1 MPSTELVF
9 YYVIF
14 HFICFFVLSLV
25 FRSMKGFRPDKKIA
39 INPYLTRIY
48 LFGGLFILTDATWE
62 VLTLTGSPE
71 WFNYFVNLVYFLAST
86 LGILSWFY
94 FCTQTID
101 SVLYKNRVL
110 RYLSAIPA
118 AAICILTLSSPFN
131 GLIFTIKSGVY
142 YRGPAFI
149 ANVIINLL
157 YLSTTAIISA
167 VISFKTKSKKIK
179 HTCASYLL
187 YEIPVISCGILQAV
201 TGYDFNCAG
210 MTISLLLL
218 YTRGVSNATMDDS
231 ELIYSVL
238 NSFDA
243 SFIVNAEKNTVKILS
258 VGKNFSNGSIDKN
271 NRDVLYNYNDWARG
285 IIETSVVPEDKNAV
299 LESFDVNYIS
309 RKIKKE
315 HFFSIIYRTYDKD
328 RKIIYR
334 KTTFMNAESRF
345 EQSEFLIFVQ
355 IMDLNK
361 YESERNAAL
370 IEQNA
375 RLSKINEDIF
385 LIAGAVIEA
394 RDMESGEHV
403 FRVKEYTR
411 LLANQVM
418 EDFPEYNLTNEK
430 ISYITAASALHDLGK
445 IMIPDS
451 ILLKAGKLTPEEF
464 EIMKT
469 HTVKGCELIDR
480 FPLESAEN
488 YIKCAREICRWHHEK
503 YDGKGYPD
511 GLCGEEIPI
520 SAQIVSIVDCYDALT
535 QKRVYK
541 EARSADESY
550 SMIINGECGAFSDKI
565 LFCFEKVKDNFASLV
580 SKSYEE

>member
-1 MPSTELVF
+1 M
-9 YYVIF
+9 
-14 HFICFFVLSLV
+14 
-25 FRSMKGFRPDKKIA
+25 RGFQPDKKIA
-39 INPYLTRIY
+39 INPFLTRMY

-71 WFNYFVNLVYFLAST
+71 WFDYFVNLVYFLASM

-94 FCTQTID
+94 FCTQTIE
-101 SVLYKNRVL
+101 SVFYKKPVL
-110 RYLSAIPA
+110 RYVSAIPA
-118 AAICILTLSSPFN
+118 VATCILILSSPFS
-131 GLIFTIKSGVY
+131 GLIFTVTGGVY
-142 YRGPAFI
+142 QRGPVFA
-149 ANVIINLL
+149 ANVITNML
-157 YLSTTAIISA
+157 YLSVTAAIS
-167 VISFKTKSKKIK
+167 VITALKTKSKKIK
-179 HTCASYLL
+179 HISVSFLL
-187 YEIPVISCGILQAV
+187 YEIPVILCGVLQAV

-210 MTISLLLL
+210 LTLSLLLL
-218 YTRGVSNATMDDS
+218 YSRGIANTTRDSS
-231 ELIYSVL
+231 ELIYSIL

-243 SFIVNAEKNTVKILS
+243 SFIVNAEKNTLKVLS
-258 VGKNFSNGSIDKN
+258 VGKNYKGSIDKEG
-271 NRDVLYNYNDWARG
+271 RDGFENYGGRIKDL
-285 IIETSVVPEDKNAV
+285 IEANVVPEDKNTV
-299 LESFDVNYIS
+299 LESFDIGYI
-309 RKIKKE
+309 RQKIKKE
-315 HFFSIIYRTYDKD
+315 HVFSIIYRTYDND
-328 RKIIYR
+328 RKIIYH
-334 KTTFMNAESRF
+334 KTTFMNAENKF
-345 EQSEFLIFVQ
+345 EQSEFLICIQ
-355 IMDLNK
+355 NIDLNK
-361 YESERNAAL
+361 YESERNASL